1 MPDKRCL
8 SEDHLAEN
16 EAIVSCSVKQSTK
29 ASVKL
34 SWLGAIGDDPIVKGN
49 AKVEAP
55 ESCVAI
61 LVLEDYKQ

>member
-16 EAIVSCSVKQSTK
+16 KAIVNCSVKQSTK

-34 SWLGAIGDDPIVKGN
+34 SWLGAIGDDPIVKEMRE
-49 AKVEAP
+49 VEAP
-55 ESCVAI
+55 ESCAAI